1 MEGEIIMDES
11 IATYKKEDD
20 FPKSIVVILVVLA
33 VAISVLGT
41 FTVLS
46 EISKLNSAP
55 VYTGTRNAAGK
66 VAVTIIDPNK
76 IDQNAGIISATG
88 KVAFTLLNPEG
99 E

>member
-76 IDQNAGIISATG
+76 IDSTGIISATG